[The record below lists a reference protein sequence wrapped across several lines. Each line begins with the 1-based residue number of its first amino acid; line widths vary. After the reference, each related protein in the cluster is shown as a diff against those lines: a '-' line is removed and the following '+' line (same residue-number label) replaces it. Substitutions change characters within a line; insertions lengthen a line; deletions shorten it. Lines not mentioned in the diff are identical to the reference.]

1 MKSKALIIILL
12 IAMLVF
18 ISGCQAAIVI
28 APYLW
33 FMCECCEEG
42 GWVRSL
48 ISEGV
53 LNEKKVGSAILCSL
67 NYKNEKT
74 IGLLVLNSICKTK
87 MKYKFPE
94 EVSIAFS
101 VKKTLYAIGSNVPK
115 KYSKIDNSQFKDLV
129 KSRLNQISVLKGHET
144 FWRMIQDIVI

>member
-1 MKSKALIIILL
+1 
-12 IAMLVF
+12 
-18 ISGCQAAIVI
+18 
-28 APYLW
+28 
-33 FMCECCEEG
+33 
-42 GWVRSL
+42 
-48 ISEGV
+48 
-53 LNEKKVGSAILCSL
+53 
-67 NYKNEKT
+67 
-74 IGLLVLNSICKTK
+74 